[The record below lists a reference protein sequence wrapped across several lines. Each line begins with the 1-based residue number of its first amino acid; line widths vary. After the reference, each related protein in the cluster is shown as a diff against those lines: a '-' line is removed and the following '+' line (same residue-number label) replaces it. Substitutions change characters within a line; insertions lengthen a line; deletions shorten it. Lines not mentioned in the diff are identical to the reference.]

1 MWLHLRK
8 ERFQELRKSKLSPRG
23 TGPFKVLHKAGDN
36 AYVLDLPEDFGVSP
50 TFNVRDLSPFPP
62 MDEELEDSWTNPSQ
76 EGGNDEGPSEP
87 ELASPE
93 YEGAVTRSRAKRIER
108 DVESLLI
115 WCATS
120 PDAAPRSAAAAA
132 TVPGDADQAGQPCHL
147 PPCVALKN
155 LSF

>member
-36 AYVLDLPEDFGVSP
+36 AYVLDLPDDFGVSP

-76 EGGNDEGPSEP
+76 EGGNDEGPSE
-87 ELASPE
+87 LASPE
-93 YEGAVTRSRAKRIER
+93 YEGAITRSRAKGASHDMDAIAPAARAAVADAGQLE
-108 DVESLLI
+108 
-115 WCATS
+115 ATS
-120 PDAAPRSAAAAA
+120 LS
-132 TVPGDADQAGQPCHL
+132 
-147 PPCVALKN
+147 PCVALVN